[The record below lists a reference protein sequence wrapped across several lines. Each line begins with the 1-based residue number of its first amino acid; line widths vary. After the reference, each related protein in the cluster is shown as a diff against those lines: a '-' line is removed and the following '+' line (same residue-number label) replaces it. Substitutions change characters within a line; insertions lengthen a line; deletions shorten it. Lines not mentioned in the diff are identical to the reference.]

1 MNLQEFPWMPVGH
14 GGGMSSHPAWV
25 KIAILELLEERLKV
39 AAVEAGYSEDVI
51 HVFDPFTTDMD
62 FYIRLDVD
70 WDGYL
75 KIYSKYYDRDLKT
88 DAIKNIVEKYHE
100 NDLPESIR
108 RKSVAALEK
117 ASILIEKYDEDKIFN
132 ASTSKS
138 EIFYTIDEMK
148 YILEYGTPN
157 P

>member
-1 MNLQEFPWMPVGH
+1 MPVGH

-62 FYIRLDVD
+62 FYIMMDVD
-70 WDGYL
+70 WEGYL
-75 KIYSKYYDRDLKT
+75 KIYSKYYNRDLRT
-88 DAIKNIVEKYHE
+88 DPIKSIVEKYPNKSKE
-100 NDLPESIR
+100 EILAI
-108 RKSVAALEK
+108 KSVAALEK

>member
-1 MNLQEFPWMPVGH
+1 MPVGH

-62 FYIRLDVD
+62 FYIMMDVD
-70 WDGYL
+70 WEGYL
-75 KIYSKYYDRDLKT
+75 KIYSKYYNRDLRT
-88 DAIKNIVEKYHE
+88 DPIKSIVEKYPE
-100 NDLPESIR
+100 DLPESIR
-108 RKSVAALEK
+108 IKSVNALQK
-117 ASILIEKYDEDKIFN
+117 ATKLLEEYDENGIFN

-138 EIFYTIDEMK
+138 VIFYTINDMK
-148 YILEYGTPN
+148 YILEYGKPN
-157 P
+157 R